1 VLPMTIAQSVFV
13 LPLSAIRIISTLF
26 VLQLDVLFFEVLAAK
41 VIKKDLKP
49 QVYADFF
56 LINLIFYVPLHG

>member
-1 VLPMTIAQSVFV
+1 MTIAQSVFV
-13 LPLSAIRIISTLF
+13 LPLSAIRIISTF
-26 VLQLDVLFFEVLAAK
+26 VLQLDVLFLGVLAAK